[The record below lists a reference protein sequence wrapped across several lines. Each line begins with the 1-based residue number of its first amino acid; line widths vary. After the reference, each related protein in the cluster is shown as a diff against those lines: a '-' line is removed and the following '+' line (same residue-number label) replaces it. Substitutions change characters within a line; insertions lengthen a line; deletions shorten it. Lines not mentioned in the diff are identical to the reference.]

1 MLCTASVPSD
11 PVVSEVVIV
20 RTARVLFLA
29 LGSSALLVSTALPA
43 GAYPFGV
50 GAPVPASGPSPFAG
64 CTVGAAPG
72 EDPPTVYP
80 DTEVEPF
87 VAVNPTNPANL
98 IGVFQQDRWPDGG
111 ARGLVAPSSTNG
123 GASWTESFAA
133 FSECSGG
140 EAVYDRASDPWVTF
154 DTEGNAYQIALSV
167 SADQVTSSILVAK
180 STDQGAT
187 WKEPVTLIRDDDPLH
202 FNDKESITGDPTRD
216 GYVYAVWD
224 RGTFPG
230 GPRSPTS
237 EAHSFAFRGQPIFS
251 RTTDGGATWSEPVA
265 MSNANVFTLGNQIA
279 VLPNGTL
286 VDVFWTGRGSGLQ
299 PSPNQDFIGV
309 MVSTDAGLHWSQIIK
324 ISNFDNPP
332 FCPDSF
338 EQVCD
343 PDDGDPVRAGT
354 FIPDIAVDPVTGRV
368 YVVWADARFSGGAF
382 PDVVLSSS
390 LDGRTWTTPV
400 KVNQTPVAAAAFN
413 PTVEVSSDGTVG
425 VLYYDFRENDPAP
438 DDLPTTVF
446 LAHSHDAG
454 VTWDEQQLDGPF
466 DMQNAPFARG
476 LFLGDYQG
484 LDSIGRDFLAFFAVT
499 TGAENSADV
508 VAVRAS
514 APLPSP

>member
-111 ARGLVAPSSTNG
+111 ARGLVASSSTDG

-187 WKEPVTLIRDDDPLH
+187 WEEPVTLIRDDDPLH

-343 PDDGDPVRAGT
+343 PDDGDAVRAGT

-400 KVNQTPVAAAAFN
+400 KVNQTPVAAPAFN
-413 PTVEVSSDGTVG
+413 ATVEVSSDGTVG
-425 VLYYDFRENDPAP
+425 VLYYDFRDNVPAP
-438 DDLPTTVF
+438 DDLQTTVL

-454 VTWDEQQLDGPF
+454 VTWDEQLLDDPF
-466 DMQNAPFARG
+466 DMQNAPVARG